1 MKCSHGIEQSTLRN
15 SILDIFKM
23 SKIDIY
29 KKFCK
34 TLSSIICAIEHLVG
48 KTQKAIICIVTILF
62 LYIFKKKYLGDFY
75 VIIIYYK
82 MITKKSPKKYGKKN
96 NKYYCDICDYYTC
109 NKKDFSKHLK
119 TFKHKNKQND
129 NQKTPIVEFSCIY
142 CDKVYKYKS
151 GLSRHRKNCKYTNKE
166 FVEKGEISYH
176 LSPKEDNEKIP
187 KKKHDEDSVMTN
199 AILKLV
205 ESNQKLSEQN
215 AEMMKCMKEQSKV
228 TQELIPKVGNTTNN
242 ISINFFLNEQ
252 CKNAMNLT
260 DFINQLQVS
269 LEDLQYSKNNG
280 FIEGVTNIFTK
291 QLQDLKPTER
301 PIHCSD
307 KKRLQFYVKDNDT
320 WQKDENNTKIDE
332 TIYNIKMA
340 QTKKL
345 TEWEKL
351 HPDYMQDPTLSQEWG
366 DILNSCTEGVEPVKT
381 KEKLKRNIAS
391 KIQIKEAL
399 RDANEK

>member
-1 MKCSHGIEQSTLRN
+1 MEVKNPQRN
-15 SILDIFKM
+15 N
-23 SKIDIY
+23 
-29 KKFCK
+29 
-34 TLSSIICAIEHLVG
+34 G
-48 KTQKAIICIVTILF
+48 
-62 LYIFKKKYLGDFY
+62 KKK
-75 VIIIYYK
+75 VEYK
-82 MITKKSPKKYGKKN
+82 CIKCNYITR
-96 NKYYCDICDYYTC
+96 
-109 NKKDFSKHLK
+109 NKKDYNRHLK
-119 TFKHKNKQND
+119 TKKHLRKRDKSIVKQKN
-129 NQKTPIVEFSCIY
+129 VEFICKK
-142 CDKVYKYKS
+142 CDKIYKTHS
-151 GLSRHRKNCKYTNKE
+151 GLWKHTQKCIIDNNKN
-166 FVEKGEISYH
+166 VENMEVLEVIDGSQ
-176 LSPKEDNEKIP
+176 KIP
-187 KKKHDEDSVMTN
+187 KKTNEDSAMAN
-199 AILKLV
+199 AIVKLV
-205 ESNQKLSEQN
+205 EQN
-215 AEMMKCMKEQSKV
+215 AEMMKCMKEQNAEMIKCMKEHSKV
-228 TQELIPKVGNTTNN
+228 TQNNTTNN

-260 DFINQLQVS
+260 DFINKLQVS

-320 WQKDENNTKIDE
+320 WQKDENNKKIDE

-351 HPDYMQDPTLSQEWG
+351 HPNYMQDPKLSQEWG
-366 DILNSCTEGVEPVKT
+366 DILNSCTEGLDNPVKT

-399 RDANEK
+399 RDVNEK

>member
-1 MKCSHGIEQSTLRN
+1 MEVKNWQ
-15 SILDIFKM
+15 
-23 SKIDIY
+23 
-29 KKFCK
+29 
-34 TLSSIICAIEHLVG
+34 
-48 KTQKAIICIVTILF
+48 
-62 LYIFKKKYLGDFY
+62 
-75 VIIIYYK
+75 
-82 MITKKSPKKYGKKN
+82 KKYGKKKPEYKCEKCN
-96 NKYYCDICDYYTC
+96 YKTSVKRDYNRHLQTKKHLRKMDKSIVK
-109 NKKDFSKHLK
+109 KKDVEFMCKICKKIYKTHGGLWKHRQK
-119 TFKHKNKQND
+119 CITIHKH
-129 NQKTPIVEFSCIY
+129 IVENMEVMEVI
-142 CDKVYKYKS
+142 
-151 GLSRHRKNCKYTNKE
+151 G
-166 FVEKGEISYH
+166 
-176 LSPKEDNEKIP
+176 SPKLA
-187 KKKHDEDSVMTN
+187 KKSNEDSTMPNV
-199 AILKLV
+199 ILKLV
-205 ESNQKLSEQN
+205 ESNQKLVEQN
-215 AEMMKCMKEQSKV
+215 TEMMKCIKEQSKV
-228 TQELIPKVGNTTNN
+228 TQNNTTNN